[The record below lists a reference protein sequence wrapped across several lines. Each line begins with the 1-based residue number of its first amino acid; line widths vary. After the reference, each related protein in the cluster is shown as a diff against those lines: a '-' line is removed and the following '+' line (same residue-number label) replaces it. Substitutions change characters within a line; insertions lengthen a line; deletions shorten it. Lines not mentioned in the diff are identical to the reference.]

1 MLNVLPERIYLNK
14 KLPQNEPTK
23 GTSQKKPDFQGKKF
37 QKYLQ
42 FFVKVG
48 LFAGAFVVLLIA
60 VILSAVFHGAKDSKF
75 SA

>member
-1 MLNVLPERIYLNK
+1 MLTLKEYVGK
-14 KLPQNEPTK
+14 KLPQNEPTE
-23 GTSQKKPDFQGKKF
+23 GTRGTWFLRKKN
-37 QKYLQ
+37 YLQ
-42 FFVKVG
+42 FFFQVG